1 MKIKVNNIVIGEI
14 TTNRSLT
21 IEEAMYSLGYDT
33 TDQNDLEKG
42 YEKGIEGF
50 YLDDDGN
57 YCFDREAAEM
67 EY

>member
-21 IEEAMYSLGYDT
+21 IEEAMYSLGYDI

-42 YEKGIEGF
+42 YAKSVEGF

>member
-1 MKIKVNNIVIGEI
+1 M
-14 TTNRSLT
+14 T
-21 IEEAMYSLGYDT
+21 IEEAMYSLGYDI

-42 YEKGIEGF
+42 YSAGVEGF

-57 YCFDREAAEM
+57 YCFDREAATT